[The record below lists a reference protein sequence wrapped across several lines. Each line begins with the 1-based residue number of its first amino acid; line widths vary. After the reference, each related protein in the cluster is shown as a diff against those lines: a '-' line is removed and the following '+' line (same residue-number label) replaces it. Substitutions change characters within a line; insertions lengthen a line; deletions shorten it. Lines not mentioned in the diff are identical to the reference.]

1 MQILL
6 CCRCWGVNFLWEAP
20 KQKAYFLIVCNEDFC
35 RSNIYSW
42 FFCMMK
48 VATSLPSSLYRTL
61 RVKLVSNWEKI
72 VNKDH
77 DESGNIFTFFALQ
90 NIACHSVK
98 LWEDFDSEEK
108 WVHAKE
114 NSLVWQVTYFLCV
127 DQWRNLSH

>member
-1 MQILL
+1 
-6 CCRCWGVNFLWEAP
+6 
-20 KQKAYFLIVCNEDFC
+20 
-35 RSNIYSW
+35 
-42 FFCMMK
+42 MK

-61 RVKLVSNWEKI
+61 RVKLVSNKLRE
-72 VNKDH
+72 DH

-90 NIACHSVK
+90 NIACQSVK
-98 LWEDFDSEEK
+98 LREDFDSEEK